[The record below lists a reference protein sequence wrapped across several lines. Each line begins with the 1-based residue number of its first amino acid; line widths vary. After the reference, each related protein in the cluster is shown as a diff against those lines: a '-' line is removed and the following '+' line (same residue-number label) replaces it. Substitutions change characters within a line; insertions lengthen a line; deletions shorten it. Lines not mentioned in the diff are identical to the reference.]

1 MKVST
6 THLKFVKIEEQ
17 TLQEVLKILKRMYDM
32 SQREDWDESAAQF
45 LIMDGGDLYADY
57 FRNNN

>member
-1 MKVST
+1 MEIDT
-6 THLKFVKIEEQ
+6 RTMTQIINLLKA
-17 TLQEVLKILKRMYDM
+17 MYDIAQ
-32 SQREDWDESAAQF
+32 SEDWDESRAQE

>member
-1 MKVST
+1 MEVDTELMKEIGK
-6 THLKFVKIEEQ
+6 L
-17 TLQEVLKILKRMYDM
+17 LKRMHDM
-32 SQREDWDESAAQF
+32 SIKEDWEEADAQF

>member
-1 MKVST
+1 ME
-6 THLKFVKIEEQ
+6 INEQ
-17 TLQEVLKILKRMYDM
+17 TMKQIINILKQMYDM

>member
-1 MKVST
+1 MKVDTELMKQIISM
-6 THLKFVKIEEQ
+6 LK
-17 TLQEVLKILKRMYDM
+17 TMYDM

>member
-1 MKVST
+1 MEIDDKQMKV
-6 THLKFVKIEEQ
+6 IIN
-17 TLQEVLKILKRMYDM
+17 ILKQMYDM
-32 SQREDWDESAAQF
+32 SIKEDWDEADAQF